1 MSEEFAVLVYKDKGP
16 HQRAGGTYDYT
27 LVGSP
32 EELAVALAAGWFETL
47 PEAIAPKDVAV
58 ASHVASNTPEADDT
72 APPTRD
78 ELKAKAAELGLVFPA
93 NASDKKLA
101 DLIKATLEA

>member
-47 PEAIAPKDVAV
+47 PEAIAPKDVA
-58 ASHVASNTPEADDT
+58 SPVASNTPEADDT